1 MSKKI
6 LLVDDEKEIV
16 QLLDKKLSQEGFE
29 VIKLSSGKEAV
40 DKTKKYLPD
49 LVLMDIMMPD
59 IDGAEAVKLLQKDTL
74 TRNIP
79 VLFLSGILAPGSSS
93 DTPQGIT
100 VGGIHYPA
108 LGKPFTAQQLLN
120 KISEL
125 LIK

>member
-93 DTPQGIT
+93 DT
-100 VGGIHYPA
+100 
-108 LGKPFTAQQLLN
+108 
-120 KISEL
+120 
-125 LIK
+125 

>member
-6 LLVDDEKEIV
+6 LLVDDEEEIV
-16 QLLDKKLSQEGFE
+16 ELLEKKLSQEGFQ
-29 VIKLSSGKEAV
+29 VIKMSSGKEAV
-40 DKTKKYLPD
+40 EKTKKYLPD

-59 IDGAEAVKLLQKDTL
+59 IDGPEAVKLLQKDSL

-79 VLFLSGILAPGSSS
+79 VLFLSGILAKGDSS

-108 LGKPFTAQQLLN
+108 LGKPFTAQ
-120 KISEL
+120 EL
-125 LIK
+125 LKRITEILPG